1 MVRGK
6 SEASTAEV
14 TAAVVFYCLCSG
26 GMLLVRCAPGRRKR
40 RRSPPFCLGSGRA
53 MLTGLLIG
61 EMIGWNAVAA
71 LAIILLGV
79 WLARKRPGEAAG

>member
-1 MVRGK
+1 
-6 SEASTAEV
+6 
-14 TAAVVFYCLCSG
+14 
-26 GMLLVRCAPGRRKR
+26 
-40 RRSPPFCLGSGRA
+40 